1 MAKHFK
7 PPKEHYFN
15 TPENTRWFAVDR
27 KTPDSDKMFEHISLD
42 NLPEGCYGFS
52 VNGGP
57 RLEIDITK
65 LFYEGVERV
74 YIFDKSRLQY
84 NLDEEF

>member
-7 PPKEHYFN
+7 PAQEHYFN
-15 TPENTRWFAVDR
+15 TPENARWIAVNR
-27 KTPDSDKMFEHISLD
+27 KTPNSGELFEFISLD
-42 NLPEGCYGFS
+42 NLPEGYYGFS

-57 RLEIDITK
+57 QIKINITD

-74 YIFDKSRLQY
+74 YIFDKNYLQY
-84 NLDEEF
+84 NFDEEF